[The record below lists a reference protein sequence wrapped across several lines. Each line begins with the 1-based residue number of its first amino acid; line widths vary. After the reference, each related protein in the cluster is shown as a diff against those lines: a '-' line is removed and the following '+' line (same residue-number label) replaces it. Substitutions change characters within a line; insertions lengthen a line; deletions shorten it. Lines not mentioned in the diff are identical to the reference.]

1 MYTEKIN
8 NAGRE
13 TTSQILQYLLFIQ
26 IYKYYEFQFQCSR
39 TPMQLRLKWINE
51 QCPKWS
57 KSPWSFKEIEKL
69 RNLTKANWVNW
80 DIIADKL
87 GTRRTPF
94 QCFSKFMSELALSMI
109 MRGRSAQQCYCRY
122 RRALDPSL
130 KSGRWSEEE
139 DLMLTCAVC
148 RIGTKNWLKV
158 ASYVPGRSDSQCRER
173 WVNVLDKNIKDEQ
186 WTVAE
191 DTKLVEAINRFGRG
205 IFSNYF
211 DELSHYFTT
220 IFLIEMRSLF
230 LVRPKFDH
238 VYIKT
243 IYIIKY

>member
-1 MYTEKIN
+1 M
-8 NAGRE
+8 
-13 TTSQILQYLLFIQ
+13 
-26 IYKYYEFQFQCSR
+26 
-39 TPMQLRLKWINE
+39 
-51 QCPKWS
+51 
-57 KSPWSFKEIEKL
+57 
-69 RNLTKANWVNW
+69 
-80 DIIADKL
+80 
-87 GTRRTPF
+87 
-94 QCFSKFMSELALSMI
+94 
-109 MRGRSAQQCYCRY
+109 
-122 RRALDPSL
+122 
-130 KSGRWSEEE
+130 
-139 DLMLTCAVC
+139 
-148 RIGTKNWLKV
+148 
-158 ASYVPGRSDSQCRER
+158 
-173 WVNVLDKNIKDEQ
+173 LDKNIKDEQ